1 MWLAV
6 IVNYDNEVVEW
17 EDKLIL
23 GLYST
28 DEQAVEVLLEYYRK
42 EAIRI
47 KPEVELARQRHPGVN
62 FFDAEN
68 IVAEPGGNGV
78 VDVGSY
84 HGNVEFHT
92 LAKAI
97 FLNPDN
103 LMEMAI

>member
-47 KPEVELARQRHPGVN
+47 KPEVELARQHGVN

-68 IVAEPGGNGV
+68 IVVESGGNGV
-78 VDVGSY
+78 VNVGSY